1 MENFTRTINGHIED
15 LHMTGGIVYINGHV
29 EDLHMNGGIVNNYG
43 HVDDLHQNGG
53 INYGSTGN
61 QGVKIEYRDR
71 VVYSDRVVYR
81 DRVVEKEV
89 VKWKYR
95 DRETVVYRDNDETAH
110 LRDLLDAAME
120 VNREQAKRI
129 KEMERIISEHREA
142 ETSDPWDVR
151 PTRKDCEQLLKQF
164 DLFTK

>member
-1 MENFTRTINGHIED
+1 MNTRTINGHIED
-15 LHMTGGIVYINGHV
+15 LHMAGGVVYVNGHV
-29 EDLHMNGGIVNNYG
+29 EDLHMNGGVVYNYG

-53 INYGSTGN
+53 IHYEDNRQQQPQSAN
-61 QGVKIEYRDR
+61 IIYRDR
-71 VVYSDRVVYR
+71 EKIVYR

-95 DRETVVYRDNDETAH
+95 DREKIVYRDNDETAH

-120 VNREQAKRI
+120 VNRRQAERI

-142 ETSDPWDVR
+142 KVEDPWDVE
-151 PTRKDCEQLLKQF
+151 PTKADCKRLLKQF
-164 DLFTK
+164 DLFTNK

>member
-1 MENFTRTINGHIED
+1 MNTRTINGHIED
-15 LHMTGGIVYINGHV
+15 LHMAGGVVYVNGHV
-29 EDLHMNGGIVNNYG
+29 NDLHMNNGVVYNYG

-53 INYGSTGN
+53 IHYENNRQQQPQSAN
-61 QGVKIEYRDR
+61 IIYRDR
-71 VVYSDRVVYR
+71 EKVVYR

-95 DRETVVYRDNDETAH
+95 DREKIVYRDNDETAH

-120 VNREQAKRI
+120 VNRRQAERI

-151 PTRKDCEQLLKQF
+151 PTRAECERLLKQF
-164 DLFTK
+164 DLFICK